1 MNYKELERIFKRRT
15 AGGRSAYA
23 ARMCNFRISLRSN
36 IVTVPFHSGDI
47 PKGTLN
53 SIFKQ
58 AGLKGGGRL
67 C

>member
-1 MNYKELERIFKRRT
+1 MNYKELERILKENGWRQE
-15 AGGRSAYA
+15 
-23 ARMCNFRISLRSN
+23 RIRGSHVQFSHSLRSN